1 MTQTFQLNREQ
12 AQAYDDLFVPALFGQ
27 WAPQLVDC
35 ARVRHGQSV
44 LDVACGTGVVAR
56 TARDVVGPGGRVVGV
71 DLNPAMLEVTRETWP
86 SLEWVQ
92 GDAEDLPFADAEFD
106 VALCQ
111 SALSFFADPGRAV
124 AEMARVVNP
133 GGVVALQTYAPL
145 TEQPAYG
152 PFVDMVAEHAG
163 PEARVLLSTYWS
175 QGEIDD
181 LRGLT
186 LRPACRCWSHA
197 RASGRPSSRRRPP
210 WPTRRSRPPRSP
222 QRSHRRPMSWS
233 SRAPRSCS
241 ANTPTS
247 RASCASR
254 SGPLLS
260 QPPSDCRKRRHDNAA
275 CRRRLKTDPCRRRKS
290 TPSADSRLDQVGT
303 VRRTV

>member
-1 MTQTFQLNREQ
+1 MTETFQLTREQ

-71 DLNPAMLEVTRETWP
+71 DLNPAMLEVAREARP

-111 SALSFFADPGRAV
+111 SALFFFADPGKAV
-124 AEMARVVNP
+124 AEMARVVVP
-133 GGVVALQTYAPL
+133 GGVVAVQTYAPL
-145 TEQPAYG
+145 AEQPAYG

-175 QGEIDD
+175 QGEVDGV
-181 LRGLT
+181 LGLT
-186 LRPACRCWSHA
+186 SAAGMSLLEA
-197 RASGRPSSRRRPP
+197 RSSLGV
-210 WPTRRSRPPRSP
+210 
-222 QRSHRRPMSWS
+222 
-233 SRAPRSCS
+233 AVF
-241 ANTPTS
+241 
-247 RASCASR
+247 
-254 SGPLLS
+254 
-260 QPPSDCRKRRHDNAA
+260 
-275 CRRRLKTDPCRRRKS
+275 
-290 TPSADSRLDQVGT
+290 PSAAAVADTEIQATPLAARITPETHALVLASTEELLRKYADESGL
-303 VRRTV
+303 VRVPIRATLVAAAKR